1 VSTFP
6 TQHTYATSELLT
18 AANLNTHPNG
28 ISWLTAQRPLLEVTQ
43 LSATTS
49 VPNTTWTAIKCDN
62 VVSDSESGYSTSTG
76 RYTFDQMGWYF
87 LSGSINFA
95 GNATGIRAM
104 RWNTSYGV
112 IIGLQCSPAAVVPPG
127 TSNPALNTSLNMGT
141 LIGAKSGDWVQ
152 MEGYQ
157 NSGGALSTALNYA
170 SNRAEASFFSILW
183 VGGQT
188 SSV

>member
-1 VSTFP
+1 MSTFP
-6 TQHTYATSELLT
+6 AQHSYASAEALT

-28 ISWLTAQRPLLEVTQ
+28 ITWLTSSRPLLLAHQ
-43 LSATTS
+43 ASATTS
-49 VPNTTWTAIKCDN
+49 IPNTTWTAITYDT
-62 VVSDSESGYSTSTG
+62 VDSDSESGFNSSTG
-76 RYTFDQMGWYF
+76 RYTFNQMGWYF

-104 RWNTSYGV
+104 HWNTSYGI
-112 IIGLQCSPAAVVPPG
+112 IIGLECSPAAVVPPG
-127 TSNPALNTSLNMGT
+127 TTNPALNTSLNMGT

-157 NSGGALSTALNYA
+157 NSGGALSTATNFA
-170 SNRAEASFFSILW
+170 NNRAESSFFSITW